1 MRVVVRRWCD
11 GDCWR
16 FRRNMPSVQL
26 HSGKTSTATSPTIG
40 SRGAYCD
47 SLSNTFNTCGTNSLM
62 HRQDTPPLCR
72 SHDVPFTTSLKALAV
87 AKVGLWKKKIN
98 PALLRDRYRYRARR
112 RMRGAGLSLRLYT
125 HQIFELYDTDD
136 ARCASKDAAV
146 RCGTRGVA
154 CRSTP
159 LIDPDK

>member
-1 MRVVVRRWCD
+1 MRLVVRRWCD

-62 HRQDTPPLCR
+62 HRQDTPPLRR
-72 SHDVPFTTSLKALAV
+72 SLDVPFTTSLKALAV

-112 RMRGAGLSLRLYT
+112 RMRLSLRLYMHPCT
-125 HQIFELYDTDD
+125 I
-136 ARCASKDAAV
+136 RAV
-146 RCGTRGVA
+146 RYRRRLTCLEGCGCTLWYAWNCKCKRL
-154 CRSTP
+154 S
-159 LIDPDK
+159 I